1 MHRALLPFGRGRVCS
16 RIIKSRGLRSNLS
29 PQSAEKASFIYSG
42 TGSGAA
48 QGAQAVCTL
57 LQVLCHNLLGMLKC
71 LVLLGRE
78 HFQLCLEAGKRWS
91 RQGCGGSWHGLTS
104 DKPCHGPFSAA
115 CLQGAAG
122 TWGHKCPD
130 PAENRQCTSHWND
143 LDTH

>member
-57 LQVLCHNLLGMLKC
+57 LQVLCHNLLRMLKC

-78 HFQLCLEAGKRWS
+78 HFQLRLEAGKRWS

-104 DKPCHGPFSAA
+104 LTNPVMVPSRQPVFRERQGPGGTNALTQLRTGSARA
-115 CLQGAAG
+115 TGM
-122 TWGHKCPD
+122 T
-130 PAENRQCTSHWND
+130 
-143 LDTH
+143 

>member
-1 MHRALLPFGRGRVCS
+1 MHRALLPFERGRVCS

-57 LQVLCHNLLGMLKC
+57 LQVLCHNLLRMLKC

-78 HFQLCLEAGKRWS
+78 HFQLRLEAGKRWS
-91 RQGCGGSWHGLTS
+91 WHGLTS
-104 DKPCHGPFSAA
+104 LTNPVMVPSRQPVFRERQGPGGTNALTQLRTGSARA
-115 CLQGAAG
+115 TGM
-122 TWGHKCPD
+122 T
-130 PAENRQCTSHWND
+130 
-143 LDTH
+143 